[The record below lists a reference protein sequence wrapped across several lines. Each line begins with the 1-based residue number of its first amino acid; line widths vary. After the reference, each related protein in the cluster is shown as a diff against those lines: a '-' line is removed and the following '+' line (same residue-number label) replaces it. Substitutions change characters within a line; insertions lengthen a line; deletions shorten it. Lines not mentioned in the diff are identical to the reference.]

1 MIENSLSQNSVIT
14 LTDIDHLDGRT
25 AMALHSFCDND
36 PTDGEDQTMAPYVH
50 TAVLTTIE
58 CFHYGN
64 VTIKISQLDKF
75 PGASIFNSISDNGVV
90 NIFCRSSKTISI

>member
-14 LTDIDHLDGRT
+14 LIDIDHLDGST

-36 PTDGEDQTMAPYVH
+36 PTDGEDQSMAPYVH

-58 CFHYGN
+58 GFHYGN
-64 VTIKISQLDKF
+64 VIVIIRQLDKF
-75 PGASIFNSISDNGVV
+75 CSIYLYV
-90 NIFCRSSKTISI
+90 NQLTKR

>member
-14 LTDIDHLDGRT
+14 LIDIDHLDGST

-58 CFHYGN
+58 CFHHGN
-64 VTIKISQLDKF
+64 VTIKIRQLDKF
-75 PGASIFNSISDNGVV
+75 PGASISLYILSISLL
-90 NIFCRSSKTISI
+90 IT

>member
-14 LTDIDHLDGRT
+14 LIDIDHLDGST

-36 PTDGEDQTMAPYVH
+36 PTDGEDQSMAPYVH

-58 CFHYGN
+58 GFHYGN
-64 VTIKISQLDKF
+64 ITVIILW
-75 PGASIFNSISDNGVV
+75 
-90 NIFCRSSKTISI
+90 R